1 LERWGG
7 GERKREGIREG
18 GREGGERGRE
28 ERRERETK
36 RKREIEIGSETPSAE
51 ELSLLMQALS
61 VLARRTENCGSALP
75 CSYQFWTLRMPRI
88 PFSAA

>member
-1 LERWGG
+1 MG
-7 GERKREGIREG
+7 GEEEGGNKRGRERGRGEREG
-18 GREGGERGRE
+18 GKE
-28 ERRERETK
+28 RERDKEK
-36 RKREIEIGSETPSAE
+36 EREKEIDSETPSAE

-61 VLARRTENCGSALP
+61 ILARRTENCGSALP